1 MRGGTYLVDELETF
15 LVGHALVGELNRVE
29 REGGGRVEGDHAGH
43 EEGRSLRERGS
54 PARDA
59 TARAPL
65 ANSGGFQWTRL
76 LGFDCDPSIAFST
89 LGNGQSPA

>member
-1 MRGGTYLVDELETF
+1 VR
-15 LVGHALVGELNRVE
+15 
-29 REGGGRVEGDHAGH
+29 
-43 EEGRSLRERGS
+43 RGS